1 LTTCR
6 CALKNIIIDKLI
18 GIGQYSDIVISE
30 TEIEEEKTVHQ
41 LKRNGEK
48 TSDLSEQM
56 LIIKDFIDEFYNK
69 TVFHGE
75 KVLNSDLT
83 PSQIKSLF
91 AFEKDDNAYP
101 IGELGKNARVKSST
115 MTDMID
121 RLEKDG
127 IAERIRDDGDRR
139 VVKVRLT
146 DKGKKIKRQFSLKMR
161 QGIEEAFAHLSEV
174 EKKMLID
181 HLKGAYQILKR
192 IE

>member
-1 LTTCR
+1 MHK
-6 CALKNIIIDKLI
+6 LK
-18 GIGQYSDIVISE
+18 SDSE
-30 TEIEEEKTVHQ
+30 KA
-41 LKRNGEK
+41 
-48 TSDLSEQM
+48 SDLSEQM

-75 KVLNSDLT
+75 KALNSDLT
-83 PSQIKSLF
+83 PSQIKSFF
-91 AFEKDDNAYP
+91 AFEKDDHEYP

-146 DKGKKIKRQFSLKMR
+146 DKGKKIKRQFSVKMR
-161 QGIEEAFAHLSEV
+161 QGIEEAFAHLNED
-174 EKKMLID
+174 EKKILLD

>member
-1 LTTCR
+1 MHEVNKR
-6 CALKNIIIDKLI
+6 GK
-18 GIGQYSDIVISE
+18 
-30 TEIEEEKTVHQ
+30 KT
-41 LKRNGEK
+41 G
-48 TSDLSEQM
+48 DLSTQM
-56 LIIKDFIDEFYNK
+56 MIIKDFIDEFYNK

-75 KVLNSDLT
+75 RALNSDLT

-91 AFEKDDNAYP
+91 AFEKDDQEYP
-101 IGELGKNARVKSST
+101 IGELGRNARVKSST

-127 IAERIRDDGDRR
+127 IAERVRDDGDRR

-146 DKGKKIKRQFSLKMR
+146 DKGKKIKRQFSVKMR
-161 QGIEEAFAHLSEV
+161 QGIEDAFAHLSDS
-174 EKKMLID
+174 EKKILID